1 MTKSH
6 TFEHLSMYF
15 KLVSVFFILLTF
27 VLTSISAP
35 ATAGQL
41 YRYKNEQGNAVLN
54 HTIPAEFVSK
64 GYDILNEKGRL
75 LKTVPP
81 ALTTQEI
88 RVRDAAREQ
97 EKLRLIA
104 KQKQDIIDHELK
116 QLYSH
121 PNDAVRI
128 LQRRVLDIHS
138 VIQIK
143 TRQIENNKKQI
154 LSEESAA
161 AQRQR
166 KGLNVTD
173 KMLGK
178 IDAFKKDITHAK
190 ADMEELTSE
199 LSKVQ
204 KEFDAK
210 IKRLEVIT
218 GKEATDYPALLDS
231 LHSNQAAMT
240 SSEFHL

>member
-1 MTKSH
+1 MTKPHS
-6 TFEHLSMYF
+6 FEPLSMHF
-15 KLVSVFFILLTF
+15 KLVSLFFILLTF
-27 VLTSISAP
+27 VLTSISSP
-35 ATAGQL
+35 AQAGQL

-81 ALTTQEI
+81 ALTAQQI
-88 RVRDAAREQ
+88 RARDAALDK
-97 EKLRLIA
+97 EKLRLVA
-104 KQKQDIIDHELK
+104 KQKQDTIDHELK

-128 LQRRVLDIHS
+128 LQRRVLDIQS

-143 TRQIENNKKQI
+143 ARQIENHKKQI

-173 KMLGK
+173 KILGK
-178 IDAFKKDITHAK
+178 IEGFKKDITHAK
-190 ADMEELTSE
+190 ADIEELGAE
-199 LSKVQ
+199 LSKVR
-204 KEFDAK
+204 KEFDVK

-218 GKEATDYPALLDS
+218 GKEATDYPTLLS
-231 LHSNQAAMT
+231 
-240 SSEFHL
+240 HLENTTKPEP